1 MKKVLILGST
11 GSIGRQTLEVI
22 RQNKKHFQVV
32 GLVCRS
38 NIDLLKEQI
47 KEFCPSYVGVYDKK
61 NNLREKNIKSF
72 YIDACHVKSSKDV
85 HKKIFWCVPW
95 SRQSE
100 HQLTN

>member
-1 MKKVLILGST
+1 MHSFLQKSISKKAKT
-11 GSIGRQTLEVI
+11 NYTY
-22 RQNKKHFQVV
+22 NKK
-32 GLVCRS
+32 GR
-38 NIDLLKEQI
+38 NI
-47 KEFCPSYVGVYDKK
+47 FFT
-61 NNLREKNIKSF
+61 KNIKSF